1 MWWYRKI
8 CIILFTFWLPI
19 SFFCLTFFFSFCGV
33 ETKYHVFVTSAL
45 LAGRGHRSQ
54 YLMDASIEMPTP
66 GCFLSSTHSYDI
78 CDSKSCLGFIPL
90 SSLFFFFLLYF
101 CLFTIHYHL
110 QQDVHASVAM
120 ATAIKMPSKLG
131 AGEKRNYVS
140 RYIYIFFFFLKF
152 SFSLKWN
159 PLLCYALVWKPFAT

>member
-90 SSLFFFFLLYF
+90 SSLFFFPSLL
-101 CLFTIHYHL
+101 LSLYHPL
-110 QQDVHASVAM
+110 
-120 ATAIKMPSKLG
+120 PSPTGCTRFGCYGNGNKDAFKAWCWGKAKLCF
-131 AGEKRNYVS
+131 S
-140 RYIYIFFFFLKF
+140 IYIYFFFFLKF